1 MKRIIVTG
9 CAGFIGSSVSKELLV
24 QGHRVL
30 GIDNLSPYYNINI
43 KKSNVFDLK
52 SSKKFFFL
60 EKDINYLT
68 VQDLG
73 SQKWDLCIHLAA
85 TPGVLPSLNREK
97 EYHENNVK
105 GTSKL
110 LAILN
115 QAGIKKIIFA
125 SSSSVYKANGVKLFQ
140 ENENETAPLSP
151 YGYTKLKGESLIKDY
166 HKKFGF
172 DVLILRLFSVYGPKL
187 RPDLALF
194 KFATSILENKPI
206 TVYGDGSSQRDYT
219 NIKDVIKGILS
230 AIHLMVENDSVQDTI
245 NIGNG
250 NPIKLNVL
258 IKLIEKELKETA
270 KINYIESKAAEMQFT
285 GADISKAK
293 SILSYKPDFDIK
305 EGISDFIQWF
315 QENRKTYDS

>member
-9 CAGFIGSSVSKELLV
+9 CAGFIGSSVSMELLV
-24 QGHRVL
+24 QGHSVL

-52 SSKKFFFL
+52 SSKNFFFL
-60 EKDINYLT
+60 EKDINHLT

-105 GTSKL
+105 GTSRL
-110 LAILN
+110 LNILN

-194 KFATSILENKPI
+194 KFATAILENKPI
-206 TVYGDGSSQRDYT
+206 TVYGNGSSQRDYT

-230 AIHLMVENDSVQDTI
+230 AIRFIGENDSVQDII
-245 NIGNG
+245 NIGNAH
-250 NPIKLNVL
+250 PVKLNTL

-270 KINYIESKAAEMQFT
+270 KVNYIESKAAEMQFT

-293 SILSYKPDFDIK
+293 SILSYKPDVNIE
-305 EGISDFIQWF
+305 EGIYDFIQWF

>member
-43 KKSNVFDLK
+43 KKSNVVDLK

-85 TPGVLPSLNREK
+85 TPGVLHSLNREK

-110 LAILN
+110 LTILN
-115 QAGIKKIIFA
+115 QARIKKIIFA

-166 HKKFGF
+166 HEKFGF
-172 DVLILRLFSVYGPKL
+172 DVLILRLFSVYGPKI

-194 KFATSILENKPI
+194 KFATAILENKPI
-206 TVYGDGSSQRDYT
+206 TVYGNGSSQRDYT

-230 AIHLMVENDSVQDTI
+230 AIRFIGENDSVQDII
-245 NIGNG
+245 NIGNA
-250 NPIKLNVL
+250 NPVQLNTL

-270 KINYIESKAAEMQFT
+270 KVNYIESKAAEMQFT

-293 SILSYKPDFDIK
+293 NILSYKPNVNIE
-305 EGISDFIQWF
+305 EGIYDFIQWF

>member
-9 CAGFIGSSVSKELLV
+9 CAGFIGSSVSMELLV
-24 QGHRVL
+24 QGYSVL

-60 EKDINYLT
+60 EKDINHLT

-105 GTSKL
+105 GTSRL
-110 LAILN
+110 LNILN

-151 YGYTKLKGESLIKDY
+151 YGYTKLKGESLINDY

-194 KFATSILENKPI
+194 KFATAILENKPI
-206 TVYGDGSSQRDYT
+206 TVYGNGSSQRDYT

-230 AIHLMVENDSVQDTI
+230 AVRFIGENESVQDII
-245 NIGNG
+245 NIGNA
-250 NPIKLNVL
+250 NPVKLNTL

-270 KINYIESKAAEMQFT
+270 KVNYIESKAAEMQFT

-293 SILSYKPDFDIK
+293 SILSYKPDVNIE
-305 EGISDFIQWF
+305 EGIYDFIQWF